1 MRSTPSVTIGGATAL
16 CPTCKGLLQSICNRG
31 FERLRYQ
38 RLARLEKI
46 RSAAED
52 WSAGQEENEDSGA
65 APAAAKT
72 SDTITSGGGDVAATF
87 SSATTAAENKPKKKI
102 LFNDGV
108 MAQGGRKEQ
117 TAARGLNMGSTT
129 LNDAT
134 LAAETSGGGT
144 VAATPSHSGMERSP
158 PPPPDEEE
166 GRVSSDQ
173 VESLTDVVDKK
184 KKKKRP
190 KKNRLA
196 RHIALS
202 QAAAVWQDFEA
213 GAAARAA
220 GPSAQNAQD
229 DNTHDS
235 TTPTLVQG
243 AACGAA
249 SASLLAPVSGSVAA
263 TASIQGADRK
273 HMAGLGAFEDQ
284 ITQMLRLSLHATE
297 TLRNERV
304 AVLLAGMQRY
314 ALHSHV

>member
-1 MRSTPSVTIGGATAL
+1 
-16 CPTCKGLLQSICNRG
+16 
-31 FERLRYQ
+31 
-38 RLARLEKI
+38 
-46 RSAAED
+46 
-52 WSAGQEENEDSGA
+52 
-65 APAAAKT
+65 
-72 SDTITSGGGDVAATF
+72 VAATF
-87 SSATTAAENKPKKKI
+87 SPATAAAEKKPKKKI
-102 LFNDGV
+102 LFDDGI

-144 VAATPSHSGMERSP
+144 VAATPSHSGMEMSP

-166 GRVSSDQ
+166 RRLSSDQ
-173 VESLTDVVDKK
+173 VESLTDDVAKK
-184 KKKKRP
+184 ETKKRP
-190 KKNRLA
+190 KKNCLA
-196 RHIALS
+196 RHITLS
-202 QAAAVWQDFEA
+202 QAVWQDFEA

-220 GPSAQNAQD
+220 GPNAQNAQD
-229 DNTHDS
+229 NNTHDS

-263 TASIQGADRK
+263 KASIQGADRK
-273 HMAGLGAFEDQ
+273 HMAGLRAFEDQ
-284 ITQMLRLSLHATE
+284 ITQMLRLSLHAKE

-304 AVLLAGMQRY
+304 AVLLARMQRY